1 MIVLRPFGFFR
12 LAPGTVGGMLGGPR
26 QGKLAFLGQQL
37 VTTTAGFR
45 SRGRVGGH
53 MGVRRVPFWD
63 GGQGEGGWDRPFPAC
78 LYLLARAAG
87 IGVRVHSRNNSG
99 CSGGGSTISSLPA
112 GRDGTGNVRGV
123 AGVRLGGRGRQVGVG
138 CWGQQTLGRGRGRPQ
153 ETLAAGRGGTG
164 NVRGVAGV
172 RLGGR
177 GRQVG
182 VGCWGQQTL
191 GRGRGRPQE
200 TLAAGRGGTGN
211 VRGVAGV
218 RLGGRGRQVG
228 VGCWGR
234 QPLGAGRGRP
244 EETLAAGRGG
254 SGNVRVGVY
263 VSLGGRGGQ
272 VGVGCWGRQ
281 PLGVGRGRPEETLA
295 DGWGGSGIVRGVAG
309 VSLGGRGG
317 QVVVGCVCAACK
329 GLDNCHL
336 HVRVPLVR
344 HSGQVGSCWGQ
355 HTLATCRRRVQV
367 TVGVGVGDGCRGGDQ
382 GGGGCKGWV

>member
-123 AGVRLGGRGRQVGVG
+123 AGARLGGRGRQVGVG

-153 ETLAAGRGGTG
+153 ETLAT
-164 NVRGVAGV
+164 
-172 RLGGR
+172 
-177 GRQVG
+177 
-182 VGCWGQQTL
+182 
-191 GRGRGRPQE
+191 
-200 TLAAGRGGTGN
+200 GRGGTGN

-382 GGGGCKGWV
+382 GGGGCKGWVQGGGRPAGRRYEGCSSPK